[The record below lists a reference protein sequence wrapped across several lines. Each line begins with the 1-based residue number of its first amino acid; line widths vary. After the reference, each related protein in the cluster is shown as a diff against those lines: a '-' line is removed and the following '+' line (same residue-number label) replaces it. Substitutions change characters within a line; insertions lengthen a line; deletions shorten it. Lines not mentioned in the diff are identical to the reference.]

1 MLVSNLTSSAIDKS
15 DKRISGKGAVREKK
29 DLLSFISNERMN
41 EIIKII
47 NRLKDLDVS
56 IDGVTETVKDEIKI

>member
-29 DLLSFISNERMN
+29 DLLLFISNERMN

>member
-1 MLVSNLTSSAIDKS
+1 MVSNLTSSAIDKS

-29 DLLSFISNERMN
+29 DLLLFISYERMN

-56 IDGVTETVKDEIKI
+56 IDGVAETVKDEIKI